1 MLDFDRV
8 LTAGL
13 GIINKFIPDKN
24 KQAEFEAEYRKALL
38 DADSQQSIAQAE
50 INKVEASNEN
60 IFVSGWRPFV
70 GWVCGAALLYHFIL
84 QPLIAFIASA
94 TGHPITLP
102 VFDMSTL
109 YTVLMG
115 MLGLG
120 TMRTFEK
127 INK

>member
-1 MLDFDRV
+1 MFDIDGV
-8 LTAGL
+8 LKLGL
-13 GIINKFIPDKN
+13 GIIDKFVPDKQ

-38 DADSQQSIAQAE
+38 DADNQQSLAQSD
-50 INKVEASNEN
+50 INKVEAANEH
-60 IFVSGWRPFV
+60 IFVSGWRPFI
-70 GWVCGAALLYHFIL
+70 GWVCGAALAYHFIL

-102 VFDMSTL
+102 VFDMNTL

-127 INK
+127 IKK